1 MWTVAWTFLG
11 FAGLALTARSLGTR
25 LSAGLYLAVAAWLRL
40 CLLPLPPSIS
50 DDTLRY
56 VWDGRVV
63 SAGFNPY
70 LIAPEDDRLA
80 DLRDPRWEVM
90 PHKEVPTVYP
100 PAALSLFAAGSRAPD
115 PVLGIKIL
123 LTFFDWAGCLLLF
136 RLARR
141 LGVPETR
148 TIWYAWNPLVT
159 LEIAGQG
166 HVDGLMVAC
175 AVGAVLLLHD
185 KKPWR
190 AGLAAAAGVA
200 AKLVPL
206 VALLPWG
213 LARLA
218 GDEKRPWSR
227 SLRFLAATGISTA
240 LFFAP
245 VAWTTGL
252 PPGLVTYGV
261 SWEFNGPIYEP
272 LWRGIERLD
281 VIDTIKGG
289 IDRVKNAFGDWTG
302 HEPWN
307 RLYHF
312 VYPQFLAKL
321 LCAGA
326 FGLYWLWI
334 CGRSGSPA
342 AVAGRVFGAVLL
354 ASATVYPWYL
364 LWVLPWAAL
373 AAHRAW
379 LTASVLMVL
388 AYLPQ
393 HTDFVP
399 LFPWIWA
406 VIWLPVL
413 GLLLRSPGWSVLDS
427 GDSPP

>member
-1 MWTVAWTFLG
+1 MG
-11 FAGLALTARSLGTR
+11 FVGLALAVGGLGSR

-40 CLLPLPPSIS
+40 WLLPLPPSLS

-63 SAGFNPY
+63 SAGLNPY
-70 LIAPEDDRLA
+70 LIAPEDDGLA
-80 DLRDPRWEVM
+80 QLRDARWQVM

-100 PAALSLFAAGSRAPD
+100 PAALGLFAVGSRAPN
-115 PVLGIKIL
+115 PVFGIKIL

-148 TIWYAWNPLVT
+148 AVWYAWNPLVV
-159 LEIAGQG
+159 LEVAGQG

-175 AVGAVLLLHD
+175 AVGAVLLLHE

-206 VALLPWG
+206 VALLPWT
-213 LARLA
+213 LTRLP
-218 GDEKRPWSR
+218 DDVTRPWAR
-227 SLRFLAATGISTA
+227 SIRFAAAAGLGTA
-240 LFFAP
+240 FFFAP
-245 VAWTTGL
+245 VAVTTGL

-272 LWRGIERLD
+272 LWRGIEHLD
-281 VIDTIKGG
+281 VVDTIKGG
-289 IDRVKNAFGDWTG
+289 LGRAKGAFGDRTG

-326 FGLYWLWI
+326 FGLYWLWV
-334 CGRSGSPA
+334 CSRRTSPTA
-342 AVAGRVFGAVLL
+342 AAGRVFGAVLL
-354 ASATVYPWYL
+354 ASATLYPWYL

-373 AAHRAW
+373 AAHPAW
-379 LTASVLMVL
+379 LAASALTL
-388 AYLPQ
+388 FAYLPQ
-393 HTDFVP
+393 HTDIP

-406 VIWLPVL
+406 VIWIPVL
-413 GLLLRSPGWSVLDS
+413 CLLLRSHAWSRLDT
-427 GDSPP
+427 GDPPPCPTD